1 MINASGEINALLNL
15 IEDPDEE
22 IFETVKK
29 RFLDFGNEAIS
40 ILEEYKD
47 LKADEDQQKK
57 IDNIISSISLSTLS
71 SSIKEWKENEN
82 GSVLEASAILS
93 TYLNND
99 FDREEFFFEVEKL
112 RKSIWLELNEY
123 LTPLEEINVINRIIF
138 GYFQYKGLE
147 TDYKEINQFDIS
159 QLIQQKKSN
168 TYPLGALYLAMSNM
182 LGIPVKPVD
191 LPKQNLIGY
200 IEDADPFQP
209 KPVEKILFFIDPYD
223 GQVFTHRDIEIYL
236 KKINAGI
243 SPRSITS
250 TNSNIY
256 MQQWITE
263 IAIAEQ
269 IRGKTDNYE
278 MLLKIAAILN
288 TEQ

>member
-93 TYLNND
+93 TYLNNE